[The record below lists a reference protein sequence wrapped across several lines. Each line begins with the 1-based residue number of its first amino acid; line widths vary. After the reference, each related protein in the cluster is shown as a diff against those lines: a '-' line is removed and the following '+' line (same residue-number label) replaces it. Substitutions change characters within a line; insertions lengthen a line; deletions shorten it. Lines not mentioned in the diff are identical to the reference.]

1 MIPHYSDPLPLGDP
15 NGLPYSK
22 GMMARALVSA
32 GAAIES
38 AYVIASQL
46 ELDLFSTGAP
56 AVEIERL
63 EEVAAEVLGAAEGR
77 RVVWHLRRLAGLQS
91 LDRPIVLLVGGATGT
106 GKSTVATETAH
117 RLGITRVTS
126 TDFIRQTIRAYFP
139 PSEMPSVHVSSFEAG
154 GDDGLTVDG
163 FLDQTRRVLVGV
175 SAAVERALT
184 EGWSMAIEGVHLVPG
199 LVPTSIEGA
208 LLVHAVLHVASVEEH
223 RSHFVVRD
231 VATGGSRT
239 LEKYLDGFAEIR
251 LLQEVIVD
259 RARQEGVP
267 VIDSTSLDAATGEL
281 LDLVLSRAESSSRL
295 SERPT
300 EGWPMSYG
308 FLHGNPR

>member
-1 MIPHYSDPLPLGDP
+1 
-15 NGLPYSK
+15 
-22 GMMARALVSA
+22 MARALVSA

-46 ELDLFSTGAP
+46 ELDLFATGAR
-56 AVEIERL
+56 AAEIERL
-63 EEVAAEVLGAAEGR
+63 EEVAAEVLGDGEGR
-77 RVVWHLRRLAGLQS
+77 RVVWHLRRLAGLQL

-139 PSEMPSVHVSSFEAG
+139 PSEMPSVHVSSFETG
-154 GDDGLTVDG
+154 GDAGLTVDG

-175 SAAVERALT
+175 EASIERALT

-199 LVPTSIEGA
+199 MVTAAIEGA
-208 LLVHAVLHVASVEEH
+208 LLVHAVLHVESVDEH
-223 RSHFVVRD
+223 RSHFVIRD

-239 LEKYLDGFAEIR
+239 LQKYLEGFAEIR
-251 LLQEVIVD
+251 LLQDLILE
-259 RARQEGVP
+259 RARHEGVP
-267 VIDSTSLDAATGEL
+267 VIDGSSLEAATAEL
-281 LDLVLSRAESSSRL
+281 LDLVLSRAESL
-295 SERPT
+295 EPAV
-300 EGWPMSYG
+300 
-308 FLHGNPR
+308 